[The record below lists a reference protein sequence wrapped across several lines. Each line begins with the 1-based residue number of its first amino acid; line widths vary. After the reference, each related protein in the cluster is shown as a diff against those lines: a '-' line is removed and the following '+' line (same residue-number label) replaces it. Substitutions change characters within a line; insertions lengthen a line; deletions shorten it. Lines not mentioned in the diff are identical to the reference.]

1 MNQSLIQ
8 VLKRRMR
15 KKNVQV
21 IPLVRILVSFEVRIQ
36 KGVVRMEMF
45 RLSPLLFLCLLN
57 LRVFLVVFVISLIF
71 LFVLDQLVFS

>member
-8 VLKRRMR
+8 VLKRWMR
-15 KKNVQV
+15 KKSVQV

-36 KGVVRMEMF
+36 KGVVQMEMF
-45 RLSPLLFLCLLN
+45 RLSPLLFLCPLK